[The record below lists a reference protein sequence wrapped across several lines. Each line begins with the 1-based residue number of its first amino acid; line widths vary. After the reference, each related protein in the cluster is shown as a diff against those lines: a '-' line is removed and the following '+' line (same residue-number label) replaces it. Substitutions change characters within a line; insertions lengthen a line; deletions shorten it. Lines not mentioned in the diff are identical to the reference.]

1 MEKYYKNGMYKFKG
15 GEYFVYEIS
24 NGGGKPQLEGVRK
37 TEQECKDLIDT
48 FI

>member
-1 MEKYYKNGMYKFKG
+1 MEQYYKNGMYILKG
-15 GEYFVYEIS
+15 GEYFVYEIPMY
-24 NGGGKPQLEGVRK
+24 GGKPQLQGTRK

>member
-1 MEKYYKNGMYKFKG
+1 MKEYKNGQYEFRSNK
-15 GEYFVYEIS
+15 YWVYEIPRY
-24 NGGGKPQLEGVRK
+24 GGKPSLEGFRK